1 VSRNHSPVTAAKPRR
16 RSLPQVT
23 GPDTRLGCVRETI
36 FRLLETGDNFIK
48 YAAEGRQERAA
59 HRAREKFE
67 RAADLAESLGDPETL
82 ELVRIRLADLQ
93 RRHEQPEATVGARA
107 QGAEETPVAEP
118 SPYGRDRVP
127 PGQRVKKG
135 WPVLHE
141 GPIPGFDPAVWRLRV
156 WGAAERPLELSYE
169 ELHSLPDVTMTSDF
183 HCVTGWSR
191 LENRWLGV
199 RVRDVLAHA
208 RPDGAHHVLVHA
220 EYDYTANLP
229 IETLLEDDALLAWGH
244 EGRDLE
250 PKHGWPLRLVVPKLY
265 GWKSVKWVR
274 GVELLERDRRGF
286 WEVRGYHNR
295 ADPWQQKRY
304 AYQE

>member
-1 VSRNHSPVTAAKPRR
+1 
-16 RSLPQVT
+16 
-23 GPDTRLGCVRETI
+23 VRETI

-48 YAAEGRQERAA
+48 YAAEGKQERAA
-59 HRAREKFE
+59 QRAREKFE
-67 RAADLAESLGDPETL
+67 RAAELAESVGDLEAL

-93 RRHEQPEATVGARA
+93 RRHEQPDTSVGAGA
-107 QGAEETPVAEP
+107 QPGAEVTTIAEP
-118 SPYGRDRVP
+118 SSYGRDRVP

-141 GPIPGFDPAVWRLRV
+141 GPIPRFDPAGWRLRV
-156 WGAAERPLELSYE
+156 WGAAERPVELSYE
-169 ELHSLPDVTMTSDF
+169 EVKELPNVTMTSDF

-199 RVRDVLAHA
+199 RVRDVLARA
-208 RPDGAHHVLVHA
+208 RPDDARHVLVHA

-229 IETLLEDDALLAWGH
+229 IETLLEDDAILAWGH
-244 EGRDLE
+244 DGRDLE

-274 GVELLERDRRGF
+274 GFELLERDRRGF

-295 ADPWQQKRY
+295 ADPWRQERY